1 MACLGAGVVLAAVF
15 GYVELRRSRPLLDV
29 RLFKHP
35 EFATGALAVTIFFFA
50 NFGFFFLIMQYC
62 QEVMGY
68 SALGTALAL
77 TPLFIPMFALA
88 LLSFWYLPKL
98 GLRVVLFTGLLLVA
112 VGISFMQTLQLGAT
126 YFDFAWPISVM
137 SIGIGLCTASATS
150 AIMNAAPDAK
160 QGVASAVNDTTRE
173 VGAALGIA
181 VAGSILAAH
190 YADVVTPKLA
200 TFPEPLRGPA
210 SESLAQAVK
219 VSEHLGPQG
228 HQLADIAKASFVDAM
243 HSSALALAIS
253 IAIGAVLVGLW
264 APGRDGQQLR
274 VVRRLSSRKSQS
286 PRGDELGAPVR
297 EHHDGGV
304 RAAAG
309 DRR

>member
-1 MACLGAGVVLAAVF
+1 MFVLA
-15 GYVELRRSRPLLDV
+15 
-29 RLFKHP
+29 
-35 EFATGALAVTIFFFA
+35 I
-50 NFGFFFLIMQYC
+50 
-62 QEVMGY
+62 
-68 SALGTALAL
+68 
-77 TPLFIPMFALA
+77 
-88 LLSFWYLPKL
+88 LSFWYLPKL

-112 VGISFMQTLQLGAT
+112 IGIFFMRTLELGAT
-126 YFDFAWPISVM
+126 YFDFAWPITVM

-150 AIMNAAPDAK
+150 AIMNAAPDEK
-160 QGVASAVNDTTRE
+160 QGVASAITDTTRE

-190 YADVVTPKLA
+190 YADLVTPKLA
-200 TFPEPLRGPA
+200 MFPEPLRGPA

-228 HQLADIAKASFVDAM
+228 HQLADIAKISFVDAM
-243 HSSALALAIS
+243 HSSVFALALS

-264 APGRDGQQLR
+264 APGRDGKQLR
-274 VVRRLSSRKSQS
+274 VVRRLSPRWSASSRD
-286 PRGDELGAPVR
+286 DELGGAVG

-304 RAAAG
+304 RAPAG